1 MLLKISL
8 VAEDPAHEIEEVE
21 VTGVVAAE
29 SALEVEAIANGL
41 GVMVT
46 LPLLGVVAT
55 DVSEVVATAGSGL
68 GLDCGLEVVPVEWS
82 MMSISLVDWSSRWL
96 D

>member
-1 MLLKISL
+1 MMSVEEEGVTFRGGFVGDSADVL

-29 SALEVEAIANGL
+29 SALEVEAVANGL

-55 DVSEVVATAGSGL
+55 DVS
-68 GLDCGLEVVPVEWS
+68 
-82 MMSISLVDWSSRWL
+82 
-96 D
+96 